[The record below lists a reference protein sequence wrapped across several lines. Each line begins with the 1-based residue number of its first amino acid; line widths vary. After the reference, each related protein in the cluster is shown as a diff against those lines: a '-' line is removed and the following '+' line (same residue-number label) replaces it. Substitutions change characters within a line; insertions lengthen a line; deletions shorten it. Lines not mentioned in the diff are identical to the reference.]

1 MAELAL
7 VWEKAKF
14 DFGKHEPLIFFG
26 DCWKNTIETMVK
38 DLNFDKIERKVY
50 DFAENPEEVL
60 KIIQNKKGFKKKE
73 NIGLFGRFKELIDN
87 F

>member
-1 MAELAL
+1 
-7 VWEKAKF
+7 
-14 DFGKHEPLIFFG
+14 
-26 DCWKNTIETMVK
+26 MVK